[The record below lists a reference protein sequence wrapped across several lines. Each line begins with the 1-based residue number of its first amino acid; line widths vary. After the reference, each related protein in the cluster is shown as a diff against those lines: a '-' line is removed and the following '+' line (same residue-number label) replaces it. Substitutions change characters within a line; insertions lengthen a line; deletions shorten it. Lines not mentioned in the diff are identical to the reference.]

1 MLTKLRKLGG
11 DLSAAD
17 GLLDLH
23 NQTVFEVRS
32 VAEVTWGYQHPLVD
46 LANQVLPEEEQ
57 LPPLYGYFYGE
68 KPPLALASTVYCQ
81 NKYFNYMYK
90 LLFPGAKVVGC
101 NLLSQPHWFYYI
113 MLFYVTSGKNNSAGE
128 LFTILTGATNLT
140 ELGSIVSVDNETE
153 LTTWEGEE
161 CNRIRGS
168 DGRWALN
175 GLIFIILQI
184 LA

>member
-81 NKYFNYMYK
+81 TKY
-90 LLFPGAKVVGC
+90 L
-101 NLLSQPHWFYYI
+101 
-113 MLFYVTSGKNNSAGE
+113 
-128 LFTILTGATNLT
+128 TINCCSLVQKWLDAIFCPNLTG
-140 ELGSIVSVDNETE
+140 
-153 LTTWEGEE
+153 
-161 CNRIRGS
+161 
-168 DGRWALN
+168 
-175 GLIFIILQI
+175 FIT
-184 LA
+184 